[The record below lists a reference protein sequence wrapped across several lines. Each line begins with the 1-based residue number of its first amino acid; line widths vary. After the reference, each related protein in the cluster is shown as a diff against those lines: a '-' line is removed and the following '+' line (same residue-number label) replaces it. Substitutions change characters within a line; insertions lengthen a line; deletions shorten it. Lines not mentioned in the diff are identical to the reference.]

1 MNFNSSDIKIY
12 PAANRNVS
20 YDPYADLLLE
30 QNITN
35 QIKNITDYPSYIIEG
50 LDITEWTSSNL
61 GLVVNSLQLG
71 KGRLILNG
79 YYIDILKDI
88 TIVDDIKELKE
99 YPCYVYIALVTQEN
113 NGVTQIQGIDKVIG
127 DNDIYTGVNVIIS
140 TDAQKDTNYF
150 KIAEIRKN
158 TSGSISIIPTPKGMK
173 YKAENTKISLL
184 STSGLVEKDYSGTF
198 GNWINNEFIIDD
210 ENI

>member
-79 YYIDILKDI
+79 YY
-88 TIVDDIKELKE
+88 
-99 YPCYVYIALVTQEN
+99 N
-113 NGVTQIQGIDKVIG
+113 
-127 DNDIYTGVNVIIS
+127 
-140 TDAQKDTNYF
+140 
-150 KIAEIRKN
+150 
-158 TSGSISIIPTPKGMK
+158 
-173 YKAENTKISLL
+173 
-184 STSGLVEKDYSGTF
+184 
-198 GNWINNEFIIDD
+198 
-210 ENI
+210 

>member
-50 LDITEWTSSNL
+50 LCITEWTSSNL
-61 GLVVNSLQLG
+61 GPAITSLQLG

-79 YYIDILKDI
+79 YYIDILHDI
-88 TIVDDIKELKE
+88 TIVDDIKELKK

-113 NGVTQIQGIDKVIG
+113 NGVTQIQGIDKVISG
-127 DNDIYTGVNVIIS
+127 KDIYTGVNVTIS
-140 TDAQKDTNYF
+140 TDAQKDVNYF

-158 TSGSISIIPTPKGMK
+158 TSGSISIIPNQMWM
-173 YKAENTKISLL
+173 IM
-184 STSGLVEKDYSGTF
+184 
-198 GNWINNEFIIDD
+198 
-210 ENI
+210 